1 MLMNIS
7 TLKWDS
13 KLLDF
18 FKIPFEILPQ
28 IRSSSEIYGHI
39 HDGVLRGVPISGVC
53 NHQEYYFVLILI

>member
-13 KLLDF
+13 TLLTF
-18 FKIPFEILPQ
+18 FNIPQQILPQ

-39 HDGVLRGVPISGVC
+39 QEGMLKGVPISGVSL
-53 NHQEYYFVLILI
+53 NKLF